1 MRKCP
6 FWLSLL
12 LAVAVV
18 EGTAGPVLRSETQK
32 NATRPLRLLQA
43 WRLTPPTPERFD
55 ASALLRLPDG
65 TLLTVNDKK
74 AGLYR
79 INLPAQGD
87 SAALVAM
94 PDLFNAPALDLASGQ
109 PARSYDLEGLARD
122 PQGRLYVCAEG
133 SRRVFRHDPT
143 RGTTELLPLDW
154 GPVRRWFSRDG
165 NASWE
170 GIAAGGGK
178 LYLANERSVGRIVVI
193 DLESLRVTGSFS
205 VSPPETPARDT
216 HYSDLCWADDRLWVL
231 CRESHCV
238 LKVDPVRERVEA
250 SFSYASIE
258 KDPKYGYLN
267 PLPYGFVEGLS
278 VHDGEVWLVVDNN
291 GIGRMADPKDV
302 RPSLWRCEIPD

>member
-1 MRKCP
+1 M
-6 FWLSLL
+6 WLFLL
-12 LAVAVV
+12 LAVVIPRGA
-18 EGTAGPVLRSETQK
+18 AGPVSLPDARK
-32 NATRPLRLLQA
+32 NATRPLRLVQA
-43 WRLTPPTPERFD
+43 WRLTPPKPERFD

-65 TLLTVNDKK
+65 NLLTINDKK
-74 AGLYR
+74 AGIYR
-79 INLPAQGD
+79 IELPTQGD
-87 SAALVAM
+87 SAALVAV
-94 PDLFNAPALDLASGQ
+94 PDQFNASALDHASGQ

-143 RGTTELLPLDW
+143 TGRTELLAIDW
-154 GPVRRWFSRDG
+154 TPVRRWFSRDG

-178 LYLANERSVGRIVVI
+178 LYLANERSVGRIVVV
-193 DLESLRVTGSFS
+193 DLDSLRVTGSFS

-231 CRESHCV
+231 CRESHGV
-238 LKVDPVRERVEA
+238 LKVDPARERVEA
-250 SFSYASIE
+250 SYSYAAIE

-278 VHDGEVWLVVDNN
+278 VHDGEIWLVVDNN
-291 GIGRMADPKDV
+291 GIGRMADPKDL
-302 RPSLWRCEIPD
+302 RPSLWRCKIPE